1 MSATLSRGRP
11 PVLLNYRPWRGR
23 LGSPHRT
30 VWPIARTALGLMFRN
45 KLFWALYGLGLM
57 FFLLFFFGQ
66 YLMVQLEI
74 QMGSST
80 GAPNNLRDWMGKI
93 RELLKL
99 DGSGESYRIY
109 FGMQGYMVMII
120 LALAGAMLVGNDI
133 RFGSLPFYLSKPISR
148 FDYLSGKALAV
159 AVFVNMMTTIPAVV
173 LYIQYSLLEDKENY
187 FVNKWYL
194 LLGICAYGAVLTMTL
209 SLLLLATAL
218 WLKRTVPMIMVW
230 TTLFL
235 FCRVLADK
243 LVVELHGS
251 PFWRLIDLWNDTVL
265 VGNACLGVD
274 ALDRTQPEWYWA
286 ALVLGAVSLTC
297 LIYLILR
304 IRAVEVVK

>member
-1 MSATLSRGRP
+1 MSKTLSRARP
-11 PVLLNYRPWRGR
+11 PVLLSYRPWRGQ
-23 LGSPHRT
+23 LGSPGRT

-74 QMGSST
+74 QMGSSS
-80 GAPNNLRDWMGKI
+80 GVPNNLHDWMGKI

-120 LALAGAMLVGNDI
+120 LALAGAILVGNDV

-148 FDYLSGKALAV
+148 LHYLGGKVLAV
-159 AVFVNMMTTIPAVV
+159 AVFVNMMTTIPAMV
-173 LYIQYSLLEDKENY
+173 LYVQYSLLEDKENY

-194 LLGICAYGAVLTMTL
+194 LVGIVGYGAVLTVTL
-209 SLLLLATAL
+209 SLLLVATAL
-218 WLKRTVPMIMVW
+218 WVKRTVPMIMVW
-230 TTLFL
+230 TTLFM
-235 FCRVLADK
+235 FCRVLADR
-243 LVVELHGS
+243 LVVELHRS
-251 PFWRLIDLWNDTVL
+251 PYWRLIDLWNNTAL
-265 VGNACLGVD
+265 VGSACLGVR
-274 ALDRTQPEWYWA
+274 ADRTQPEWYWA
-286 ALVLGAVSLTC
+286 ALVLGAVNLTC

>member
-1 MSATLSRGRP
+1 
-11 PVLLNYRPWRGR
+11 
-23 LGSPHRT
+23 

-74 QMGSST
+74 QMGSNAGT
-80 GAPNNLRDWMGKI
+80 PNNLRDWMGKI

-109 FGMQGYMVMII
+109 FGMQGHMVMII
-120 LALAGAMLVGNDI
+120 LALAGAILVGNDL
-133 RFGSLPFYLSKPISR
+133 RFGSLPFYMSKPISR
-148 FDYLSGKALAV
+148 LHYLGGKALAV
-159 AVFVNMMTTIPAVV
+159 AVFVNMMTTIPAIV
-173 LYIQYSLLEDKENY
+173 LYVQYSLLEDKENY

-194 LLGICAYGAVLTMTL
+194 LVGILGYGAVLTVTL
-209 SLLLLATAL
+209 SLLLVATAL

-230 TTLFL
+230 TTLFM
-235 FCRVLADK
+235 FCRVLADR
-243 LVVELHGS
+243 LVVELHRS
-251 PFWRLIDLWNDTVL
+251 PYWRLLDLWNNAAL
-265 VGNACLGVD
+265 VGSACLGVP
-274 ALDRTQPEWYWA
+274 AERTQPEWYWA
-286 ALVLGAVSLTC
+286 ALVLGTVNVIC